1 MPAKPSDPL
10 HQHPPVP
17 TAVEN
22 GDPAG
27 ARQVPPEPPQVIVR
41 GFFVGGR
48 GDLDHLIVA
57 GVEGGGDAA
66 DAAALPAASQPSKTR
81 MVEIRRSRSRALQ
94 LVQLTLVALQ
104 ASGVVFLGQ
113 TLVHVQP

>member
-1 MPAKPSDPL
+1 M
-10 HQHPPVP
+10 
-17 TAVEN
+17 
-22 GDPAG
+22 
-27 ARQVPPEPPQVIVR
+27 R

-66 DAAALPAASQPSKTR
+66 DAATLAGGIPTLEDQNGGNPPLP
-81 MVEIRRSRSRALQ
+81 SRALQ

-104 ASGVVFLGQ
+104 AGGVVFLG
-113 TLVHVQP
+113 